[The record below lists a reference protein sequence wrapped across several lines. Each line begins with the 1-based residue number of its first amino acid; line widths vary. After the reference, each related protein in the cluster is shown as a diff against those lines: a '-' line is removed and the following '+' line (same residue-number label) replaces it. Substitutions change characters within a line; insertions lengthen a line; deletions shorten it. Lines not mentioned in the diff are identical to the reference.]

1 MSHASIES
9 RSDMAEL
16 RVERDGAIATL
27 TIDNPGRRNA
37 VTGAMWDSFAPL
49 LAGLASD
56 DEIAAVVLR
65 GGGAD
70 FSAGADIT
78 DLQQILRDPA
88 AGDGGHVTAGE
99 TALAN
104 FPKPTIAAID
114 GFCVGGGWEL
124 AGACDIR
131 IASDRSTFGVT
142 PARLGILYPLSGVTR
157 LVQLAGPAAAKHLI
171 LSGELVDAATAAR
184 WGMVSR
190 LLPAEGFWEAIAV
203 FVDTLVSRSRLT
215 QQASKELIDL
225 IASGASTGDA
235 RLDERAAF
243 WDSEVA
249 ASDEAGIGA
258 AAFLAR
264 ETPAFTW
271 RSPAT

>member
-1 MSHASIES
+1 MPQ
-9 RSDMAEL
+9 L
-16 RVERDGAIATL
+16 RVAVAGPVATL
-27 TIDNPGRRNA
+27 TIDNAGKRNA
-37 VTGAMWDSFAPL
+37 LTGAMWDAFAPL
-49 LAGLASD
+49 LAELAAD
-56 DEIAAVVLR
+56 TDVAALIVR
-65 GGGAD
+65 GAGSD

-78 DLQQILRDPA
+78 DLEQILRDPS

-99 TALAN
+99 AALAS

-157 LVQLAGPAAAKHLI
+157 LVQIAGPAVAKHLI
-171 LSGELVDAATAAR
+171 LSGELVDAATAER

-190 LLPAEGFWEAIAV
+190 LLPAEGFWDGVAA
-203 FVDTLVSRSRLT
+203 FVSTLVTRSRLT

-225 IASGASTGDA
+225 IADRDPALAD
-235 RLDERAAF
+235 RAAF
-243 WDSEVA
+243 WDAEVA
-249 ASDEAGIGA
+249 ASDEARVGA

-264 ETPAFTW
+264 QSPRFPW
-271 RSPAT
+271 RAPAT

>member
-1 MSHASIES
+1 MP
-9 RSDMAEL
+9 EL
-16 RVERDGAIATL
+16 RVDVVGPVATL
-27 TIDNPGRRNA
+27 TIDNAGKRNA

-49 LAGLASD
+49 LAELAAND
-56 DEIAAVVLR
+56 DVSALVVR
-65 GGGAD
+65 GAGTD
-70 FSAGADIT
+70 FSAGADIS

-99 TALAN
+99 TALAE
-104 FPKPTIAAID
+104 FPKPTVAAID

-131 IASDRSTFGVT
+131 ISSDRSTFGVT

-171 LSGELVDAATAAR
+171 LSGELVDAETAAR

-190 LLPAEGFWEAIAV
+190 LLPTEGFWGAIDA
-203 FVDTLVSRSRLT
+203 FVDTLVTRSRLT

-225 IASGASTGDA
+225 IASGDP
-235 RLDERAAF
+235 RLTERAAF
-243 WDSEVA
+243 WDAEVA
-249 ASDEAGIGA
+249 VSAEAAIGA
-258 AAFLAR
+258 AAFLSR

>member
-1 MSHASIES
+1 MGRPES
-9 RSDMAEL
+9 GGGRGEL
-16 RVERDGAIATL
+16 RVEVVGAIATL
-27 TIDNPGRRNA
+27 TIDNVGKRNA
-37 VTGAMWDSFAPL
+37 LTGAMWDSFAPL
-49 LAGLASD
+49 LAELATD
-56 DEIAAVVLR
+56 DAVAALVVR
-65 GGGAD
+65 GEGTD

-78 DLQQILRDPA
+78 DLEQILRDPA

-157 LVQLAGPAAAKHLI
+157 LVQLAGPAVAKHLI

-190 LLPAEGFWEAIAV
+190 LLPAEGFWEGIAA

-225 IASGASTGDA
+225 IAAGDTAAS
-235 RLDERAAF
+235 RLAERAAF
-243 WDSEVA
+243 WNTEVA
-249 ASDEAGIGA
+249 VSDEARIGA

-264 ETPAFTW
+264 ETPLFPW
-271 RSPAT
+271 RSPK

>member
-1 MSHASIES
+1 MGEG
-9 RSDMAEL
+9 RGEL
-16 RVERDGAIATL
+16 RIEVAGAVATL
-27 TIDNPGRRNA
+27 TIDNAGKRNA
-37 VTGAMWDSFAPL
+37 LTGAMWDSFAPL
-49 LAGLASD
+49 LGELAED
-56 DEIAAVVLR
+56 DAVAALVVR
-65 GGGAD
+65 GAGAD

-78 DLQQILRDPA
+78 DLEQILRDPA

-114 GFCVGGGWEL
+114 GFCIGGGWEL

-131 IASDRSTFGVT
+131 IASERSTFGVT

-157 LVQLAGPAAAKHLI
+157 LVHLAGPAVAKHLI
-171 LSGELVDAATAAR
+171 LSGELVDAETAAR

-225 IASGASTGDA
+225 IAAGDHAAS
-235 RLDERAAF
+235 RLAERAAF
-243 WDSEVA
+243 WNAEVA
-249 ASDEAGIGA
+249 ASDEASIGA

-264 ETPAFTW
+264 EVPGFRW

>member
-1 MSHASIES
+1 V
-9 RSDMAEL
+9 AEL
-16 RVERDGAIATL
+16 RVDIVGAIATL
-27 TIDNPGRRNA
+27 TIDNPAKRNA
-37 VTGAMWDSFAPL
+37 LSGAMWDSFVPL
-49 LAGLASD
+49 LAELARD
-56 DEIAAVVLR
+56 DEVAALVVR
-65 GGGAD
+65 GAGTD
-70 FSAGADIT
+70 FSAGADIS
-78 DLQQILRDPA
+78 DLPQILRDPA

-99 TALAN
+99 TALAE

-157 LVQLAGPAAAKHLI
+157 LVQLVGPAPAKHLI

-190 LLPAEGFWEAIAV
+190 LLPAEGFWDAIAA
-203 FVDTLVSRSRLT
+203 FVDTLVTRSRLT

-225 IASGASTGDA
+225 IAAGDSA
-235 RLDERAAF
+235 ALRLAERASF
-243 WDSEVA
+243 WDAEVA

-264 ETPAFTW
+264 EAPAFSW
-271 RSPAT
+271 RTPRP